1 MEKLNTKHKRE
12 CRQSNEEKYDIV
24 DNYQALEGFLL
35 GTTRAKGNN
44 CSIGLGPGAN

>member
-12 CRQSNEEKYDIV
+12 CRQSNEEKYDISG
-24 DNYQALEGFLL
+24 QALEGFLL